1 MCNSEHAWDQLKKK
15 KKFYIWTENIGS
27 NALYIKWH
35 FKLASKNKV
44 VYMEMHIDL
53 YQYCWLNI
61 GYKNIENI

>member
-1 MCNSEHAWDQLKKK
+1 MGPIKKK
-15 KKFYIWTENIGS
+15 EKKFYTRTENIGL

-53 YQYCWLNI
+53 SILLVEHWL
-61 GYKNIENI
+61 